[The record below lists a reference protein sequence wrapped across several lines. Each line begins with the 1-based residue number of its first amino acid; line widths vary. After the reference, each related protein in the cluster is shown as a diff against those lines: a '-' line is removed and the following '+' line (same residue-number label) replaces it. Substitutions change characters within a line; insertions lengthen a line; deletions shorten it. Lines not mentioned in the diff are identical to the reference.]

1 MKKIILSIFYAVW
14 FAFYAN
20 AQLAILDSEM
30 QDITNQNI
38 TVNGTA
44 NDNYFKVDIFLQNA
58 GEEPVDVYV
67 RKFEVELIEGVMN
80 SFYWNGTSFS
90 ELVFDVEDP
99 LILDGDQILRDTVF
113 YTEFLTDDVEGLSEV
128 RYEFFS
134 QTESF
139 DTVSLTILLN
149 IETPTGFT
157 DSDTRKSIHLADP
170 QPNPARGFTWI
181 NYAVPAHKGNAQIVL
196 RNLLGK
202 QVHSENLD
210 INGNRIRINTHN
222 LTNGIY
228 IYSLIIDSQ
237 VIESKRL
244 VVAN

>member
-1 MKKIILSIFYAVW
+1 MKKIILPIFYIVC

-20 AQLAILDSEM
+20 AQLTILDSQM
-30 QDITNQNI
+30 QDITNQKI
-38 TVNGTA
+38 TVNGTV
-44 NDNYFKVDIFLQNA
+44 NDNYFKVDIFLQNT
-58 GEEPVDVYV
+58 GEDPVDVYV
-67 RKFEVELIEGVMN
+67 RKIEAELIDGVIN
-80 SFYWNGTSFS
+80 SFYWNGASFS
-90 ELVFDVEDP
+90 ELVFDLEYP
-99 LILDGDQILRDTVF
+99 LILAGDQILRDTVF
-113 YTEFLTDDVEGLSEV
+113 YTEFLTADVEGLSEV

-139 DTVSLTILLN
+139 DKVSVNILLN
-149 IETPTGFT
+149 IENPTGFT
-157 DSDTRKSIHLADP
+157 DSDTRESIHLSNP

-202 QVHSENLD
+202 KVHSENLD

-237 VIESKRL
+237 MIESKRL

>member
-20 AQLAILDSEM
+20 AQLTILDSQM
-30 QDITNQNI
+30 QDITNQKI
-38 TVNGTA
+38 TVNGRV
-44 NDNYFKVDIFLQNA
+44 NDNYFKVDLFLQNA
-58 GEEPVDVYV
+58 GEEPLDVYV
-67 RKFEVELIEGVMN
+67 RKVEVGMIEGVVN

-90 ELVFDVEDP
+90 ELAFDVKDP
-99 LILDGDQILRDTVF
+99 LILDGDRIKRDTDF
-113 YTEFLTDDVEGLSEV
+113 YTEFLTDGVEGLSEV

-134 QTESF
+134 QTERF
-139 DTVSLTILLN
+139 DTVSVNILLN
-149 IETPTGFT
+149 IENPTGFT
-157 DSDTRKSIHLADP
+157 DSDTRKSIHLSNP

-181 NYAVPAHKGNAQIVL
+181 NYAVPANKGNAQIVL

-202 QVHSENLD
+202 KVHSENLD

-228 IYSLIIDSQ
+228 IYSLIIESQ
-237 VIESKRL
+237 MIESKRL